1 MESADFKQLII
12 TEAKMFSFLIIHY
25 HVFVKT
31 HGNLELPVFPMKFGL
46 LEKKK
51 QKTCREFESSW
62 HEVKGGGRVRRRTGV

>member
-1 MESADFKQLII
+1 MIVEYADFKQLII

-46 LEKKK
+46 LEKKNV
-51 QKTCREFESSW
+51 S
-62 HEVKGGGRVRRRTGV
+62 GV